1 MTVFIAW
8 VLALGFFVTLVAML
22 VVLGILY
29 REFIRRERE
38 LEELRNTLRDI
49 DNNLS

>member
-8 VLALGFFVTLVAML
+8 VLALGFFATLVAML

-29 REFIRRERE
+29 REFLRREPA
-38 LEELRNTLRDI
+38 LEELDKKLKEIYKDI
-49 DNNLS
+49 K